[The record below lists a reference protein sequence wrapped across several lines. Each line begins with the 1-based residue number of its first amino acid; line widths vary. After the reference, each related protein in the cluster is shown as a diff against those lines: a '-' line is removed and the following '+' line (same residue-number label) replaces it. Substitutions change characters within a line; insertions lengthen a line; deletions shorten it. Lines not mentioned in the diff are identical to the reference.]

1 MELDL
6 DEFDLTVRRVTS
18 GMIAEELPEIRPEA
32 LNGIMLTPRIAG
44 LILALSAALREKKR

>member
-18 GMIAEELPEIRPEA
+18 GTIAEELPEIRPEA

-44 LILALSAALREKKR
+44 LMLALSAALREKK